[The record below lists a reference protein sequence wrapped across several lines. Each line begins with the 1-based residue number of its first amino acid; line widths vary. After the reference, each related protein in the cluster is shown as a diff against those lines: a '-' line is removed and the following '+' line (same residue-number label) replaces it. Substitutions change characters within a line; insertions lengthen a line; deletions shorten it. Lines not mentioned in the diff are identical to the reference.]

1 MTPDSGQVLKP
12 HGNKQQPAH
21 GRYLPRGVQRDMP
34 TFLTRTLPIAALL
47 LALSIGMDAP
57 FPFLSAARAASASTE
72 EVAPPPPLVLRTP
85 SDFVK
90 ITAGDGTLF
99 EENARQLGERGTL
112 LRLFLPENQAHFYEE
127 GKNHALTRQLV
138 VYTMEKKD
146 KAAFE
151 TEEVALLGRI
161 LEESFRSFGKIPEE
175 AQHDSLALEET
186 LLQAAHKGRNILI
199 DTRTTENLRLFQYQL
214 VYSLSSGQ
222 PDDSDDSMCTSLT
235 SAMML
240 VRGHIVFICASS
252 INTQSPLYEDA
263 TWTRDVVDKY
273 MATLMADNKKN

>member
-1 MTPDSGQVLKP
+1 
-12 HGNKQQPAH
+12 
-21 GRYLPRGVQRDMP
+21 MP
-34 TFLTRTLPIAALL
+34 TFLTRTLPIATLL
-47 LALSIGMDAP
+47 LVLSIGMDAP
-57 FPFLSAARAASASTE
+57 LHLLSAARAAPGSSE
-72 EVAPPPPLVLRTP
+72 EVAPPPPPLILRTP
-85 SDFVK
+85 SDFVEIK
-90 ITAGDGTLF
+90 PGDGTLF
-99 EENARQLGERGTL
+99 EENVRQLGERGTL

-138 VYTMEKKD
+138 VYTMKKKD

-161 LEESFRSFGKIPEE
+161 LEESFSSFGKIPEE

-222 PDDSDDSMCTSLT
+222 SDDSDDSMCTSLT

-252 INTQSPLYEDA
+252 INTQSPLCEDA

>member
-1 MTPDSGQVLKP
+1 
-12 HGNKQQPAH
+12 
-21 GRYLPRGVQRDMP
+21 MP
-34 TFLTRTLPIAALL
+34 TFLTRTLPIATLL
-47 LALSIGMDAP
+47 LVLSIGMDAP
-57 FPFLSAARAASASTE
+57 LHLLSAARAAPGSSE
-72 EVAPPPPLVLRTP
+72 EVAPPPPPLILRTP
-85 SDFVK
+85 SDFVEIK
-90 ITAGDGTLF
+90 PGDGTLF
-99 EENARQLGERGTL
+99 EENVRQLGERGTL

-161 LEESFRSFGKIPEE
+161 LEESFSSFGKIPEE
-175 AQHDSLALEET
+175 AQHDSLALEEA

-222 PDDSDDSMCTSLT
+222 SDDGSDDSMCTSLT
-235 SAMML
+235 TAMML